1 MVKAVL
7 IDFDGTLVTKDIL
20 DVVCGIVG
28 KEEES
33 EQLNKDFFE
42 GKLKGVNALIR
53 RINFLKG
60 VSLVEIEKK
69 LDQNAYLAPGAKE
82 LMDFLNREGII
93 SILNS
98 GNIVPVL
105 DYYQKLLGIT
115 HVVGTHPK
123 MHGGVI
129 EGISEEDFSDS
140 NFKVTGAKE
149 ILDEADILPDEAL
162 AIGDSPADKG
172 IFEFAGK
179 SIAFNPKS
187 GIEEYADYVIKDS
200 LANAIPIILSLNQKS

>member
-115 HVVGTHPK
+115 HVVGTYPEIC
-123 MHGGVI
+123 MAGWLRASPRRI
-129 EGISEEDFSDS
+129 FPTRIS
-140 NFKVTGAKE
+140 K
-149 ILDEADILPDEAL
+149 
-162 AIGDSPADKG
+162 
-172 IFEFAGK
+172 
-179 SIAFNPKS
+179 
-187 GIEEYADYVIKDS
+187 
-200 LANAIPIILSLNQKS
+200 